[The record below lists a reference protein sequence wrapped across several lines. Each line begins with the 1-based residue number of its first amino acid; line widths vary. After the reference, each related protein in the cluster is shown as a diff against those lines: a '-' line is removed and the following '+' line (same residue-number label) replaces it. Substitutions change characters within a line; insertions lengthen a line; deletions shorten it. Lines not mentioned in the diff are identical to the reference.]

1 MAHRTMRA
9 ALTLACLLAL
19 GVGVRAQ
26 EAQRATKKPVPST
39 VQATKAA
46 TANHNKAK
54 AKMRAKA
61 IAYAKRLD
69 LNSAT
74 KAQLE
79 KLPSMTPAYADQ
91 IIAHRPYLT
100 NEHLVLNKVVP
111 ESVYFSIRE
120 LVIARQPGVKATPAK
135 KATAKK

>member
-1 MAHRTMRA
+1 M
-9 ALTLACLLAL
+9 LAL
-19 GVGVRAQ
+19 GAGVQAQ
-26 EAQRATKKPVPST
+26 SATTKPVPST
-39 VQATKAA
+39 VQTTKPVAA
-46 TANHNKAK
+46 NRNKARVK
-54 AKMRAKA
+54 TRTKA

-111 ESVYFSIRE
+111 ESVYFSIRD
-120 LVIARQPGVKATPAK
+120 LVIARQPGVKAAPA
-135 KATAKK
+135 